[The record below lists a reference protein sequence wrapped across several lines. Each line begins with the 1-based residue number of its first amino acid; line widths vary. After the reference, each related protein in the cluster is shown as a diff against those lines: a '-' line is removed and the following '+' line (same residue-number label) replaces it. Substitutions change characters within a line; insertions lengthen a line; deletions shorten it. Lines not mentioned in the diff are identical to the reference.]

1 MRAEIKRLHK
11 TTGASIVYFTHDQ
24 IEAMTLATRIVVLKG
39 GIVQQIGTPH
49 EIYDRPTNTFVADFM
64 GTPPMN
70 LMPATVTKKGLLLG
84 DQEVDMGKG
93 WGDRKLPEQVIAGIR
108 PEHVFVAS
116 DKADLRLR
124 PEMVEHTGAESFV
137 LFRLAGKPFLAKLP
151 GRFDEDAPG
160 ELELEIDRAA
170 VNLFDATTGMRIDS

>member
-1 MRAEIKRLHK
+1 
-11 TTGASIVYFTHDQ
+11 
-24 IEAMTLATRIVVLKG
+24 
-39 GIVQQIGTPH
+39 
-49 EIYDRPTNTFVADFM
+49 
-64 GTPPMN
+64 
-70 LMPATVTKKGLLLG
+70 
-84 DQEVDMGKG
+84 MGKG